1 MAKAL
6 DGSLPFNRTFFLSTE
21 GMLRHIG
28 ASPAQEFAVGTEMGI
43 LHRLNKEFSDRSFY
57 PVNPNAVCAF
67 MKTITLDNVIRSLET
82 LSPQV
87 TVPAET
93 ARKARRAIE
102 RMLELA

>member
-1 MAKAL
+1 M
-6 DGSLPFNRTFFLSTE
+6 
-21 GMLRHIG
+21 
-28 ASPAQEFAVGTEMGI
+28 GTEMGI
-43 LHRLNKEFSDRSFY
+43 LHRLKKEFADRSFY

-93 ARKARRAIE
+93 ARKARRAID

>member
-43 LHRLNKEFSDRSFY
+43 LHRLNKEFPERSFY

-93 ARKARRAIE
+93 AKKARRAIE